1 MKRLHGTILLWLS
14 GKQCFTLKGKKKYWN
29 FNKRFRNLRM
39 GQLLSHP
46 IEEKFIDEH
55 QRNAFTYCVGL
66 MQGYRMSMEDAFS
79 VSVGNGEQVSVFGV
93 FDGHGGRGCAE
104 YISEH
109 MTKFVY
115 EELEKL
121 IFSPERGLTDYM
133 NVVRDSF
140 FKMDHDI
147 PAQISANS
155 GSTAI
160 LATIIAKRYVI
171 IANTGDSRCIMSLDG
186 EPKAMSFD
194 HKTTTMGERL
204 RIENSGGYIVNGRV
218 NEVLALSRAVGDSR
232 FKSQF
237 IRTTRNNAS
246 YVTKKKA
253 ETNKNAIRIPPEIFQ
268 VTVEPDILVYDLLA
282 LQEPEF
288 IVLACD
294 GVWECYTSSQIVDRV
309 REKISQN
316 WKLETIVEYILDDCI
331 SMANKITGI
340 GFDNMTLIIIAVHSD
355 SDINSWYKMM
365 KERIATKQGRK
376 TSS

>member
-1 MKRLHGTILLWLS
+1 MLYTERKENVSEL
-14 GKQCFTLKGKKKYWN
+14 QY
-29 FNKRFRNLRM
+29 KRFPNLRM

-46 IEEKFIDEH
+46 EEKFIDEH

-79 VSVGNGEQVSVFGV
+79 VSVGNNEQVSVFGV

-121 IFSPERGLTDYM
+121 ILNPEKGLSNYM

-147 PAQISANS
+147 PAEISVNC
-155 GSTAI
+155 GSTAL

-194 HKTTTMGERL
+194 HKTITMGERL

-232 FKSQF
+232 FKSQY
-237 IRTTRNNAS
+237 IRTTRNNHS

-253 ETNKNAIRIPPEIFQ
+253 ETNKSAIRIPPEIFQ

-294 GVWECYTSSQIVDRV
+294 GVWECYTSSQIVDKI
-309 REKISQN
+309 REKISQD
-316 WKLETIVEYILDDCI
+316 WKLETIVEYILHDCI

-340 GFDNMTLIIIAVHSD
+340 GFDNMTLVIIAVHSD
-355 SDINSWYKMM
+355 SDIKSWYQMM
-365 KERIATKQGRK
+365 KERIATKQGERRHLRNK
-376 TSS
+376 TN